1 MKLDKNSSTIFSG
14 HSPCFLILRFLVCG
28 FPLTKG
34 EAPYMKVKFTLN
46 MANLVISE
54 NESVGNDRQINRI
67 TFSWVSDLPQEE
79 ILSMSREWLKDK
91 NFLTSRMEGL
101 KKVGESSLTIEPLEE
116 IMA

>member
-1 MKLDKNSSTIFSG
+1 
-14 HSPCFLILRFLVCG
+14 
-28 FPLTKG
+28 
-34 EAPYMKVKFTLN
+34 MKVKFTLN

-54 NESVGNDRQINRI
+54 NESAGNDRQINRI
-67 TFSWVSDLPQEE
+67 TFSWVSDLSQEE
-79 ILSMSREWLKDK
+79 ILSMSSEWLKDK

>member
-14 HSPCFLILRFLVCG
+14 HSPCFLISGFLVHK
-28 FPLTKG
+28 FPSAKG
-34 EAPYMKVKFTLN
+34 EASSMKVKFTLN
-46 MANLVISE
+46 MSNLVVSE
-54 NESVGNDRQINRI
+54 NQSATEEKRINRI
-67 TFSWVSDLPQEE
+67 TFSWVSDLSQEE
-79 ILSMSREWLKDK
+79 ILSMSSEWLKDK